1 MDVIKEWANSSAFLA
16 SILAGFAVAA
26 SVQLISMSDS
36 RRAAFWATTAFI
48 LSAAILLA
56 ATSATALI
64 LMRWEYW
71 QQVTLPQESLK
82 RIVQMRLLVSRFL
95 VAGLMLFLTGLGIA
109 GWIRSR
115 AVGLVSTGAAIVTAL
130 IVIWLIKVV
139 P

>member
-1 MDVIKEWANSSAFLA
+1 MDIIKEWADQSAFLA

-26 SVQLISMSDS
+26 TVQLISMGDN
-36 RRAAFWATTAFI
+36 RRVAFWATTAFI

-56 ATSATALI
+56 ATAATSLI

-71 QQVTLPQESLK
+71 QQVTLPQESLH
-82 RIVQMRLLVSRFL
+82 RIFQIRLLISRFL
-95 VAGLMLFLTGLGIA
+95 VAGLMAFLAGLGIA

-115 AVGLVSTGAAIVTAL
+115 AVGLVSSCAAVVTAL
-130 IVIWLIKVV
+130 IVIWLIKVI